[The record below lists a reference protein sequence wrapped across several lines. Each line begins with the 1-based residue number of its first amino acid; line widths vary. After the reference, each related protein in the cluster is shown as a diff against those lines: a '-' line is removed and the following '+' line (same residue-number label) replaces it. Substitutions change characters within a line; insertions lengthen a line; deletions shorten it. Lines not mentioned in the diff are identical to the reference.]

1 MAPPSQGSEPPANPE
16 RFTTYYLISDTWDA
30 QTFARVIRAHWSIEN
45 SLHWVLDVTMRED
58 AARNRLDNGPENIAL
73 LRKWA
78 LNIAKTENSKGSMKG
93 KLKRA
98 GWDNTFLEALL
109 ANFKPI

>member
-1 MAPPSQGSEPPANPE
+1 
-16 RFTTYYLISDTWDA
+16 
-30 QTFARVIRAHWSIEN
+30 
-45 SLHWVLDVTMRED
+45 MRED

-78 LNIAKTENSKGSMKG
+78 PNIAKTENSKGSMKG

-98 GWDNTFLEALL
+98 GWDNTFLEAPLV
-109 ANFKPI
+109 NFKPI